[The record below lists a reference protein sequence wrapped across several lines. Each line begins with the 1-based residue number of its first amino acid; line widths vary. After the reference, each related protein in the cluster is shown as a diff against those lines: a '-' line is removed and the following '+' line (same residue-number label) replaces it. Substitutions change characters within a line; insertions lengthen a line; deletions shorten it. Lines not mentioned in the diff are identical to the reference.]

1 MKLTGGEIIA
11 EYLIKEGV
19 PYVFAIPGHGNVALL
34 DAFHTRR
41 DRIHLQSLYHEQSLV
56 HAADAYY
63 RVSGQVC
70 MASTSIGPGAAN
82 TVVGVAQAYVD
93 SVPLLLITGSPHTY
107 MRGHGILQEI
117 DREHWA
123 NFPRVLEP
131 VVKRWWQPSHVNQLS
146 HVVHRA
152 FNEMLT
158 GRPGP
163 ALIDL
168 PMDLQA
174 DLWEGDLPEPTG
186 REPGGRA
193 RPDAAETER
202 GARLLYGAQRPVIV
216 VGGGVITAGAESA
229 LRTVAEHIG
238 AAVVTTWNGKGAF
251 PEDHPLYAWHPG
263 DIGNTCANELTRD
276 ADVILA
282 VGTRFVDWLASSYRA
297 GVTYNIPPSKLIQI
311 DIDPGEIGKNYPVEV
326 GLEGDAR
333 AALLAL
339 AAALGD
345 AGKAKDWRAAP
356 YTARIATLVQGWWDS
371 FRARRESDDSPISI
385 SRALAEM
392 RPLLAR
398 DAIVVTG
405 AGLPQSQVYQEFP
418 VYEPRTHI
426 QSGGFSTMGFT
437 VPGCVGAAL
446 AAGGRQVVGFS
457 GDGDFLSTIQEIGV
471 AVREEL
477 PIIFVVFNNMGW
489 QSIKNLQQNTYG
501 QDRIVLTEFQRRG
514 EPYSPHFADVARAF
528 GAHGVRIDHPA
539 QIKEAVTTALQVGG
553 PTVIEM
559 MTSRTQPN
567 AGLSKVGW
575 WDVPVPAYLQAGRE
589 TYLKERSEEQL
600 G

>member
-152 FNEMLT
+152 FNEMLS

-174 DLWEGDLPEPTG
+174 DLWEGDLPEPAG

-193 RPDAAETER
+193 QPDAADTER
-202 GARLLYGAQRPVIV
+202 AARLLYGAQRPVIV

-371 FRARRESDDSPISI
+371 FRARREFDDSPISI
-385 SRALAEM
+385 SRALAEI

-446 AAGGRQVVGFS
+446 AAGGRQVVGFA
-457 GDGDFLSTIQEIGV
+457 GDGDFLSTIAGDRRRG
-471 AVREEL
+471 ARGATHRL
-477 PIIFVVFNNMGW
+477 RR
-489 QSIKNLQQNTYG
+489 LQQHG
-501 QDRIVLTEFQRRG
+501 LAVDQELAAEHLRPGPRGADRVPAPGPALFAALRRRSARLRG
-514 EPYSPHFADVARAF
+514 PRYAHRPPRADQGSRDHGAASGRAHGDRDDDQPHAAERGAVQGRLVGRARA
-528 GAHGVRIDHPA
+528 GV
-539 QIKEAVTTALQVGG
+539 
-553 PTVIEM
+553 
-559 MTSRTQPN
+559 S
-567 AGLSKVGW
+567 AGRPR
-575 WDVPVPAYLQAGRE
+575 DVPQRAR
-589 TYLKERSEEQL
+589 
-600 G
+600 